1 MDHKE
6 LVEEANKAMLYG
18 DVRHRH
24 EIIADL
30 VAARKRIYDMGK
42 VVEAARCIRHWHD
55 TGADGMVV
63 SASHVFALWA
73 ALDKLDESPNVQIEG
88 QPASGLS
95 RSNAGLDTGK
105 DK

>member
-1 MDHKE
+1 MPNAGITGCEAEKE
-6 LVEEANKAMLYG
+6 VAGLGG

-30 VAARKRIYDMGK
+30 VSARKRIYDMEK

-73 ALDKLDESPNVQIEG
+73 ALDKLDEMP
-88 QPASGLS
+88 
-95 RSNAGLDTGK
+95 NAGVTGAELAK
-105 DK
+105 RPR